1 MERNIIL
8 SEIEEQVS
16 HVKDVSKHEATLSEK
31 REDRVDYSYNDDG
44 AGVLQLQ
51 ETVREVRQ
59 VVSET
64 VKISVLDTKDQD
76 QELGEIK
83 LSQNDS
89 SLVEILRNLLN
100 EENSVNIVTPTGSVS
115 SADLVSTKGNC
126 TFSSEKLAEVLEKE
140 VQFPVTS
147 KRLKG
152 YFCSDTVFNLSKK
165 VLTETEIGVLER
177 GLGFVPTPNLIN
189 EENLR
194 RDFDDFSRRM
204 RCKWYFR
211 NEISA
216 NFSEV
221 PAFKPKYSHPNSF
234 LQNTSPDILYRADVQ
249 SLFYLLF

>member
-1 MERNIIL
+1 M
-8 SEIEEQVS
+8 
-16 HVKDVSKHEATLSEK
+16 
-31 REDRVDYSYNDDG
+31 
-44 AGVLQLQ
+44 
-51 ETVREVRQ
+51 
-59 VVSET
+59 
-64 VKISVLDTKDQD
+64 
-76 QELGEIK
+76 
-83 LSQNDS
+83 
-89 SLVEILRNLLN
+89 
-100 EENSVNIVTPTGSVS
+100 
-115 SADLVSTKGNC
+115 
-126 TFSSEKLAEVLEKE
+126 AEVLEKE

-147 KRLKG
+147 KRLKR

-194 RDFDDFSRRM
+194 WDFDDFSRKM

-211 NEISA
+211 NKISA

-249 SLFYLLF
+249 TLFYLLF